1 MKKKPPEAVLL
12 NSQGDTVEGIHRF
25 SHEAMATTFEIL
37 IQHEEYEYARQASLE
52 AFIEVDRIE
61 QELSRFVENSD
72 ISRVN
77 AAKPGVPV
85 PVGPETFECLKIAC
99 RLYEETNHA
108 FDITVGRLFACLL
121 DDNKMPRMV
130 SKDELEIALSR
141 TGVNLLKLNEEW
153 LTVQVAVEG
162 VWVDPGGIGKGFALD
177 KIGELLR
184 DWSIDRAMIHGGY
197 SSVLALDAPEG
208 MAGWPVTFSNPLNR
222 REAIVRVVLEN
233 AAVSGSG
240 VDYGMHII
248 DPRKAKPV
256 AGKVASWSCAGD
268 GAGSDALSTAFMV
281 MSGEEIEEFCEK
293 HTGDRGLVL
302 DVVKG
307 KNEVVENFYGLWR
320 DEEKV

>member
-1 MKKKPPEAVLL
+1 MKNKPPEVVLV
-12 NSQGDTVEGIHRF
+12 NSLGDTIEGIHRF

-37 IQHEEYEYARQASLE
+37 IQHEEYEYAREASLE
-52 AFIEVDRIE
+52 AFIEIDRIE

-72 ISRVN
+72 ISRLN
-77 AAKPGVPV
+77 AAKPGKPV
-85 PVGPETFECLKIAC
+85 QVGPETMECLKIAC

-121 DDNKMPRMV
+121 DANKMPRMV
-130 SKDELEIALSR
+130 SKDELKIALSK
-141 TGVNLLKLNEEW
+141 TGTNLLKLDEEW

-184 DWSIDRAMIHGGY
+184 EWSIGRAMIHGGY

-208 MAGWPVTFSNPLNR
+208 LDGWPVTFSNPLDR
-222 REAIVRVVLEN
+222 REAIVRLVLEN

-248 DPRKAKPV
+248 DPRLAKPV
-256 AGKVASWSCAGD
+256 AGKVAAWACAPD
-268 GAGSDALSTAFMV
+268 GATSDGLSTAFMV
-281 MSGEEIEEFCEK
+281 MSGEEIGDFCKGHPGVRGITAKKEKEVEFS
-293 HTGDRGLVL
+293 
-302 DVVKG
+302 
-307 KNEVVENFYGLWR
+307 FYGVWL
-320 DEEKV
+320 DEERV